1 MSERRVLILLLV
13 LHIII
18 FSLMSVG
25 VNAQNN
31 TIDEKEKNSY
41 VFISSTTSRTEGLS
55 LSAVEGGNISILF
68 THVIFEIVSEPNT
81 TYSIQVGDSTIAQGI
96 MNSSHIVITH
106 DFKEMQGKMTVRVG
120 PDIHDFGVV
129 IIKNQLS
136 RKDIGEWDNGNY
148 IKVTPSEFSWAQWK
162 AGLGAFIASIVA
174 LPIAYLITKFYLER
188 RGEYGT

>member
-106 DFKEMQGKMTVRVG
+106 DFKEIQGKMTVRVG
-120 PDIHDFGVV
+120 SDIHDFGIV
-129 IIKNQLS
+129 IIKEQLS
-136 RKDIGEWDNGNY
+136 AKDIGEEPGHY
-148 IKVTPSEFSWAQWK
+148 LQVSPEEYSWVQWK
-162 AGLGAFIASIVA
+162 AALGAFIASLIS
-174 LPIAYLITKFYLER
+174 LPLAYLITKFYLER
-188 RGEYGT
+188 RGEYAT